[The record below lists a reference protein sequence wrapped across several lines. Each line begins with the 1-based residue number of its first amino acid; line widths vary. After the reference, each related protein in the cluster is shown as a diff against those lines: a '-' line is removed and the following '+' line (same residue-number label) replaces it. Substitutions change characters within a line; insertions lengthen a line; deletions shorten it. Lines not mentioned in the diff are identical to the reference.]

1 MMRKLER
8 TFTECKICILCYWAV
23 VKNAFVK
30 SYIKTELSR
39 LVSDPLAE
47 ICQQEASWVAG

>member
-1 MMRKLER
+1 MTKKLER
-8 TFTECKICILCYWAV
+8 TFTECILCYWAV

-39 LVSDPLAE
+39 HISDLVAV